1 MVIIVTH
8 LKFILAT
15 DLMVILATHLKVI
28 LATDLVVIIVKIGS
42 ENDH

>member
-28 LATDLVVIIVKIGS
+28 LTTDV
-42 ENDH
+42 ENEL